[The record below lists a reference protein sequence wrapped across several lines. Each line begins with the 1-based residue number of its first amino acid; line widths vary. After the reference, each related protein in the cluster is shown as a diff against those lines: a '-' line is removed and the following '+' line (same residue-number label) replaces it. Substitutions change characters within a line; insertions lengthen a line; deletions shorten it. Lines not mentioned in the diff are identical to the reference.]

1 MSEVVKEVPL
11 TKTTF
16 FIGLALSAIII
27 IGAIYVLTKYN
38 SKLENLFVPQRQEL
52 SPELKQEE
60 VEKSPFITDITND
73 TDGINSLVGN
83 GKSKVVLV
91 YATWCGHCRN
101 MMKAYHA
108 AASLERSVEWYRIEA
123 ASSPS
128 VSRRNDLK
136 GFPTIY
142 AVSPDGT
149 LSQHNGSRDTS
160 TLINFAKSIAD
171 SVPIIEKEEVKVTI
185 EEN

>member
-1 MSEVVKEVPL
+1 MSEVVKDAPL
-11 TKTTF
+11 TKSTF

-38 SKLENLFVPQRQEL
+38 SKLENLFVPHKQEL
-52 SPELKQEE
+52 PSELKQEE
-60 VEKSPFITDITND
+60 VENSPFITDITND
-73 TDGINSLVGN
+73 TDGINTLKGN

-101 MMKAYHA
+101 MMKAYSA
-108 AASLERSVEWYRIEA
+108 AASMERSVEWIRIEA
-123 ASSPS
+123 ANSPT

-142 AVSPDGT
+142 GVSPDGT
-149 LSQHNGSRDTS
+149 VSQHNGSRDTS

-171 SVPIIEKEEVKVTI
+171 SVPIVEKEEVSVQ
-185 EEN
+185 EN